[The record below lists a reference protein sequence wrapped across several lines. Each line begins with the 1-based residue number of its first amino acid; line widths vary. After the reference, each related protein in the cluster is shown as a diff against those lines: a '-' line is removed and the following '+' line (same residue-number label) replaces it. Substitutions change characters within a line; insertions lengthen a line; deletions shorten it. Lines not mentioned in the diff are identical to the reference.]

1 MARTKSAVSIAFD
14 DRGRGDPALL
24 FLPGW
29 CVDRTVFED
38 LVPACSRTRRTLA
51 LDWRG
56 HGQSAPADG
65 DFGETDL
72 VDDAEAVIQGSG
84 AHRIVPVALA
94 HSGWVAIELRRRF
107 RERIQAIVL
116 VDWLVLDPP
125 PPFIGALA
133 ALQDPGKW
141 QATRE
146 QLFGMWLQGVDNP
159 KVIRLV
165 REVMG
170 SYRSEMWARAGR
182 EIGTAYRRE
191 GSPLKALAAL
201 HPPVPVLHLYAQ
213 PEDPGFFQ
221 AQEGCAAAHP
231 WFTVRKLNAKSHF
244 PTLEVPTDMATIIE
258 SFVAKTSS
266 A

>member
-1 MARTKSAVSIAFD
+1 MARTQSAVPIAFD
-14 DRGRGDPALL
+14 AQGQGDLALL
-24 FLPGW
+24 CLPGW

-56 HGQSAPADG
+56 HGHSTPADR
-65 DFGETDL
+65 DFGETAL

-94 HSGWVAIELRRRF
+94 HSGWVAIELRRRL

-146 QLFGMWLQGVDNP
+146 QLFGMWLQGVDNA

-170 SYRSEMWARAGR
+170 SYGSEMWARGGR
-182 EIGTAYRRE
+182 EIATAYRRE

-221 AQEGCAAAHP
+221 AQEGFAEAHP

-244 PTLEVPTDMATIIE
+244 PMLEVPADMATAIE
-258 SFVAKTSS
+258 SFVAKSSS